1 MENEI
6 QILSDAI
13 ANRIAA
19 GEVVSRPSAAV
30 KELLENAIDA
40 GADTIRLVFK
50 EGGKSLIMVQDNGK
64 GMNESDA
71 RLCFE
76 RHATSKIK
84 DPDDIFHI
92 TTKGFRGEAL
102 ASIAAIAKVELKTR
116 RKEVESGTSVRI
128 EGSEFLSQEDC
139 SMQPGTVISIKSL
152 FYNVPARRKFL
163 KNDYTEA
170 KHIIDEFER
179 VALAHPNI
187 KFEMVNNEQLVHK
200 LESGNLRNRIV
211 DLYGKSYNDRL
222 VPVSEETDVVKISGF
237 IVKPEYARKTAGEQF
252 FFANNRFIRSP
263 FLKHAV
269 DNAFDG
275 MIQKE
280 MKPGFF
286 LFLEVNPSEMD
297 INIHPQKVEV
307 KFSDER
313 IIYHILQSAVKN
325 ALGKFNIAPS
335 MDFDRDV
342 AFDLPYQKPLSE
354 LNQPSIG
361 FNPEYNPFHQEE
373 PKRSSAG
380 GGSTSFSSRMNERED
395 ATRERNNIQNWQEL
409 YKQSSFDDFEH
420 KAVDFSGGFQEF
432 KSPSF
437 QWLNSYIITT
447 LKSGLV
453 VIDQHRAH
461 FRVVYEELKGRIE
474 QHQVATQQEMFPYVL
489 EFKASEYEAVKEL
502 METWKGFGFDMEDT
516 QAGSLIIRGIPAGA
530 EISNLEGMFEEMI
543 ESWKHNSEDLGKFR
557 DKMLQKLARRM
568 AMKRGSSMSM
578 MEMEKLLGDL
588 FSSNNPNNSPDGKPI
603 IMTITREE
611 ISGRMDE

>member
-30 KELLENAIDA
+30 KELLENSIDA
-40 GADTIRLVFK
+40 GADYIRLVFK
-50 EGGKSLIMVQDNGK
+50 DGGKSLIMVQDNGK

-71 RLCFE
+71 RMCFE

-84 DPDDIFHI
+84 NPDDIFHI

-116 RKEVESGTSVRI
+116 RAEVEVGTMVRI
-128 EGSEFLSQEDC
+128 EGSEFIAQEEC
-139 SMQPGTVISIKSL
+139 SMSSGTVITIKSL

-179 VALAHPNI
+179 VALAHPGL
-187 KFEMVNNEQLVHK
+187 KFEMVNNDQLVHK
-200 LESGNLRNRIV
+200 LEAGNLRQRIV
-211 DLYGKSYNDRL
+211 DLYGASYKERL
-222 VPVSEETDVVKISGF
+222 VPISETTDVVSIEGF
-237 IVKPEYARKTAGEQF
+237 VVKPEFARKTAGEQF

-269 DNAFDG
+269 DSAYEG
-275 MIQKE
+275 MLQKD
-280 MKPGFF
+280 MRPGFF
-286 LFLEVNPSEMD
+286 IFLEVNPSEID

-325 ALGKFNIAPS
+325 ALGKFNIVPS
-335 MDFDRDV
+335 MDFERDV
-342 AFDLPYQKPLSE
+342 AFDIPFQKPLSE
-354 LNQPSIG
+354 LTPPSIE
-361 FNPEYNPFHQEE
+361 FNPNYNPFTQETGT
-373 PKRSSAG
+373 KSS
-380 GGSTSFSSRMNERED
+380 GGSYSSGRPTKDDMVSR
-395 ATRERNNIQNWQEL
+395 AMANWQEAH
-409 YKQSSFDDFEH
+409 KQSSFDEFEQTEVNFNQG
-420 KAVDFSGGFQEF
+420 AFQI

-437 QWLNSYIITT
+437 QWLNQYIVTT

-453 VIDQHRAH
+453 IIDQQRAH
-461 FRVVYEELKGRIE
+461 FRVVYEDLKNRISL
-474 QHQVATQQEMFPYVL
+474 HQVATQQEMFPYVI
-489 EFKASEYEAVKEL
+489 EFKAADYEAVKEL
-502 METWKGFGFDMEDT
+502 LETWKKFGFDIEDT
-516 QAGSLIIRGIPAGA
+516 QAGSLIIKGIPAGA

-543 ESWKHNSEDLGKFR
+543 ENWKHEGEHDGAFMDS
-557 DKMLQKLARRM
+557 MLQKLAKRM
-568 AMKRGSSMSM
+568 AMKRGVWMSEA
-578 MEMEKLLGDL
+578 EMEKLLADL
-588 FSSNNPNNSPDGKPI
+588 FSTQNPNYSPDGKTI
-603 IMTITREE
+603 ISTIGREE
-611 ISGRMDE
+611 IVSRLGE

>member
-30 KELLENAIDA
+30 KELLENSIDA
-40 GADTIRLVFK
+40 GADYIRLVFK
-50 EGGKSLIMVQDNGK
+50 DGGKSLIMVQDNGK

-71 RLCFE
+71 RMCFE

-84 DPDDIFHI
+84 NPDDIFHI

-116 RKEVESGTSVRI
+116 RAEVEVGTMVRM
-128 EGSEFLSQEDC
+128 EGSEFIAQEEC
-139 SMQPGTVISIKSL
+139 SMSSGTVITIKSL

-179 VALAHPNI
+179 VALAHPGL
-187 KFEMVNNEQLVHK
+187 KFEMVNNDQLVHK
-200 LESGNLRNRIV
+200 LEAGNLRQRIV
-211 DLYGKSYNDRL
+211 DLYGASYKERL
-222 VPVSEETDVVKISGF
+222 VPISETTDVVSIEGF
-237 IVKPEYARKTAGEQF
+237 VVKPEFARKTAGEQF

-269 DNAFDG
+269 DSAYEG
-275 MIQKE
+275 MLQKD
-280 MKPGFF
+280 MRPGFF
-286 LFLEVNPSEMD
+286 IFLEVNPSEID

-325 ALGKFNIAPS
+325 ALGKFNIVPS
-335 MDFDRDV
+335 MDFERDV
-342 AFDLPYQKPLSE
+342 AFDIPFQKPLSE
-354 LNQPSIG
+354 LTPPSIE
-361 FNPEYNPFHQEE
+361 FNPNYNPFTQETGT
-373 PKRSSAG
+373 KSS
-380 GGSTSFSSRMNERED
+380 GGSYSSGRPSKDDMVSR
-395 ATRERNNIQNWQEL
+395 AMANWQDAH
-409 YKQSSFDDFEH
+409 KQSSFDEFEQTEVNFNQG
-420 KAVDFSGGFQEF
+420 AFQI

-437 QWLNSYIITT
+437 QWLNQYIVTT

-453 VIDQHRAH
+453 IIDQQRAH
-461 FRVVYEELKGRIE
+461 FRVVYEDLKNRISL
-474 QHQVATQQEMFPYVL
+474 HQVATQQEMFPYVI
-489 EFKASEYEAVKEL
+489 EFKAADYEAVKEL
-502 METWKGFGFDMEDT
+502 LETWKKFGFDIEDT
-516 QAGSLIIRGIPAGA
+516 QAGSLIIKGIPAGA

-543 ESWKHNSEDLGKFR
+543 ENWKHEGEHDGAFMDS
-557 DKMLQKLARRM
+557 MLQKLAKRM
-568 AMKRGSSMSM
+568 AMKRGVWMSEA
-578 MEMEKLLGDL
+578 EMEKLLADL
-588 FSSNNPNNSPDGKPI
+588 FSTQNPNYSPDGKTI
-603 IMTITREE
+603 ISTIGREE
-611 ISGRMDE
+611 IVSRLGE